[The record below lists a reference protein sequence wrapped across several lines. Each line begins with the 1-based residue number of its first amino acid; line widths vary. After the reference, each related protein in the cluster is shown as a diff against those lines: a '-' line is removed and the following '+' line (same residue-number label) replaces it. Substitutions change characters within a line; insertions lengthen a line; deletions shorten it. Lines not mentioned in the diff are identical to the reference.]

1 MKYKTKTPPATVGIG
16 KRIGWLVAVSVF
28 GAIVTVSTSLAFFQV
43 TRDIATRRS
52 NLETTGFVLASSVTD
67 ALIANN
73 RDAALST
80 FRSASRIPNIRSIT
94 VYDPDNKAFA
104 SMGQAIYLE
113 SDLVTGSQ
121 NNLALLFKGTMPIA
135 VDIIKGGEKQGRLLM
150 LADISDV
157 RQGFLSTLFST
168 CLAAAFAG
176 LVAMLASIPLQRRIV
191 TPVVNLTTAMS
202 AIRQSRN
209 YNRDIVEKAAEG
221 EVAILVKNF
230 NGLMSDIRF
239 RDESLRRIAYFD
251 HLTGLASRASFDIT
265 LQEFLVKNTVE
276 QVQKGAVASII
287 IHGFRHLNDAFGQ
300 TIGNAILLNVA
311 AVLRD
316 KAGQHSIVARRGG
329 NEFAILFENVSSMEE
344 AELALAEVQ
353 SAFYVPLK
361 ILHLELN
368 ITLSC
373 GMVLLEQLPAA
384 SAETSL
390 HAAALALA
398 SAKAM
403 GQGRAMI
410 YRPEMADA
418 MKRET
423 QLDQDLRHAIGNGE
437 MQLHYQIQYD
447 FRSGRVAGFET
458 LARWNH
464 PERGFISPTL
474 FIPTAERNGMIVMLG
489 DWVLRDAC
497 RQGRAWLDAGHV
509 ARKISVNV
517 SPAQLLEAGFITKVK
532 AALDEHDFPAAQLC
546 LEITE
551 SLFLGTTMATVQ
563 QILKSISEIGVQ
575 LALDDFG
582 TGYSSLG
589 YLAKLPFHTIKID
602 RSFVAGADM
611 ASRRREILSSIIGMC
626 HSLGMDVV
634 AEGAETPGELKM
646 LEDLNAD
653 QVQGFC
659 IAKPV
664 AASDLLAK
672 VAEVESKSRQVKLI
686 A

>member
-1 MKYKTKTPPATVGIG
+1 MKYNTKTPPATVGIG
-16 KRIGWLVAVSVF
+16 KRIGRLVAASVF

-43 TRDIATRRS
+43 TRDIAARKS
-52 NLETTGFVLASSVTD
+52 NLETTGFVLASGVTD
-67 ALIANN
+67 ALLAKN
-73 RDAALST
+73 RQAALST
-80 FRSASRIPNIRSIT
+80 FRAASRIRNIRSIT
-94 VYDPDNKAFA
+94 VFDPDNHVFA

-113 SDLVTGSQ
+113 SDLFTARQS
-121 NNLALLFKGTMPIA
+121 NLALLLKGTMPIA
-135 VDIIKGGEKQGRLLM
+135 VDIIKGGEKQGRLVM

-157 RQGFLSTLFST
+157 RQAFLSTLFTT

-191 TPVVNLTTAMS
+191 TPVVNLTAAMS
-202 AIRQSRN
+202 AIRHSRN

-239 RDESLRRIAYFD
+239 RDESLKRIAYFD

-316 KAGQHSIVARRGG
+316 KAGPNSIVARRGG

-353 SAFYVPLK
+353 SAFYAPLK

-368 ITLSC
+368 ITLTC
-373 GMVLLEQLPAA
+373 GLLVLEQLPAA

-447 FRSGRVAGFET
+447 FKSGLVTGFES
-458 LARWNH
+458 LARWKH

-474 FIPTAERNGMIVMLG
+474 FIPAAERNGMIVMLG

-497 RQGRAWLDAGHV
+497 RQGRVWLDAGHV

-517 SPAQLLEAGFITKVK
+517 SPAQLLEAGFTTKVK

-551 SLFLGTTMATVQ
+551 SLFLGTTMTTVQ
-563 QILKSISEIGVQ
+563 QILKSLSELGVQ

-602 RSFVAGADM
+602 RSFVTGADT

-626 HSLGMDVV
+626 HSLGMSVV

-646 LEDLNAD
+646 LEDMNAD

-672 VAEVESKSRQVKLI
+672 VAEVEGKSHQVKLI